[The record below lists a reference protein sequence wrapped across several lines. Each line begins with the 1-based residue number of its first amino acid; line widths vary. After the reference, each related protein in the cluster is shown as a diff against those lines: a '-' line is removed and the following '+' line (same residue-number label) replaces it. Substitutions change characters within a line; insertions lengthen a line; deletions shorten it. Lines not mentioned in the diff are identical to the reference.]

1 MSFNLTAGNP
11 RAHRIRVYYTETA
24 STIYEGMPVC
34 FNFDTTTNWFGGSM
48 TNGAVTAS
56 TSLTAGTPS
65 TGTAKYMQVEDPDS
79 GNIQWF
85 AGVVAAGGWCGRT
98 GGRSLDIFIPN
109 GAIVPVRAGVACTE
123 GRTVLSVISATQYL
137 GHALSATQARP
148 VAISEETVDRS
159 TAGLVLAKLD
169 DTMFLY
175 QDNTGDA
182 LYVGTGATAA
192 SASQIVNRI
201 NVSSGQTGGVFTAL
215 DVRATVTGTPAC
227 TGYGI
232 ALYTQTDISGI
243 ATGQNAGVSHWTN
256 INAGGDLTGD
266 YYGVEIGIY
275 ESGADLTGIAGS
287 DTIAPLCL
295 RFQLDGTNAPGANTK
310 YQMYLRSEA
319 GGTHPDGLFACYT
332 DQAIGMIAKTSAA
345 VSHIIPIYM
354 NASGVLASGTY
365 YIMVSDT
372 A

>member
-1 MSFNLTAGNP
+1 MSSVVSFGTNTAAQ
-11 RAHRIRVYYTETA
+11 RKRVMYFGT

-34 FNFDTTTNWFGGSM
+34 YDNSTTNVLGWDTGATTPSASTTTTEGGL
-48 TNGAVTAS
+48 NEGKF
-56 TSLTAGTPS
+56 LR
-65 TGTAKYMQVEDPDS
+65 VENPNAD
-79 GNIQWF
+79 NVNMF
-85 AGVVAAGGWCGRT
+85 AGVVAHGPKVGTT
-98 GGRSLDIFIPN
+98 GVATGVWLDIFIPN
-109 GAIVPVRAGVACTE
+109 GAVVPVRTDNNCLIDQTILAVTTGSQELGVP
-123 GRTVLSVISATQYL
+123 LATD
-137 GHALSATQARP
+137 SRP
-148 VAISEETVDRS
+148 VAIARETIDRG
-159 TAGLVLAKLD
+159 TAGLVLAELCPYRFIHQDTGGTALSVD
-169 DTMFLY
+169 DADT
-175 QDNTGDA
+175 T
-182 LYVGTGATAA
+182 TAT
-192 SASQIVNRI
+192 IVNRI
-201 NVSSGQTGGVFTAL
+201 NINTLQTGGRFTAFEIL
-215 DVRATVTGTPAC
+215 AQAGGTIAC

-232 ALYTQTDISGI
+232 ALYTQTDVNAIM
-243 ATGQNAGVSHWTN
+243 TGQNAGVSHWTN
-256 INAGGDLTGD
+256 INAGGDIAGD
-266 YYGVEIGIY
+266 YYGLEVGIY
-275 ESGADLTGIAGS
+275 ESGADLSGIAGS